1 MLYILL
7 DIKVSKNQ
15 INTINN
21 TIVFNPP
28 KKNPK
33 TLSVIVKEV
42 DPRNRNNNTLVINLE
57 IIIEQKNI
65 NTAEI
70 KNIHLVLI
78 SKNDDKNTVKS
89 KQKERA
95 KNTPMPISINSNIAS
110 KSPFLI
116 PKIALS
122 PINKQKRISITI
134 LR

>member
-1 MLYILL
+1 MLL

-15 INTINN
+15 INTVNN
-21 TIVFNPP
+21 TIVFKPP
-28 KKNPK
+28 KKNPE
-33 TLSVIVKEV
+33 TLSAKIKEV

-95 KNTPMPISINSNIAS
+95 KNNPMPMSINSNIAS

-116 PKIALS
+116 PKIALN
-122 PINKQKRISITI
+122 PINKQKRISIII

>member
-65 NTAEI
+65 NTADI

-89 KQKERA
+89 K
-95 KNTPMPISINSNIAS
+95 
-110 KSPFLI
+110 
-116 PKIALS
+116 
-122 PINKQKRISITI
+122 
-134 LR
+134 